1 MAKDNKTVINKEFA
15 NQPTE
20 INSSVNTSNQ
30 STSVNPAVNNGTVIN
45 SAAQSV
51 DNMFTEMNPA
61 VQNYS
66 INVPQGTVLANQYK
80 VTTPLQVNSGEANL
94 YLCENNGIQYVAK
107 IYRRQSAVKDS
118 IVSALSNINS
128 PYVAKTYVTGVWNN
142 APFEILPYYKYG
154 SLEGKTFSFAQ
165 LKGSVIPALNEGI
178 HALHMK
184 GVIHKDLK
192 PSNIMLCDDQ
202 KSVSIID
209 FGISSV
215 REGGNTVVV
224 TRTGMTPEYSAPE
237 TFRSLF
243 LEESDYYSLGITL
256 YELFCGHTP
265 YAGTDKEMIEQYIA
279 IQKIP
284 FPKDFPNDLRDLITA
299 LTYNDITNRKDKNN
313 PNRRW
318 TYEEVKRWCAGEKLP
333 LPGGISATAQQPI
346 VDAEE
351 DSIPLITFQYNRYK
365 SRLEFANAL
374 GADWENGKK
383 RLYRSALTTYFER
396 FDSETMVYCK
406 DAEEAAN
413 KTPSRRDI
421 EYFGVL
427 YHICPYMEPIYWKG
441 LRYDS
446 IQTLGQGLL
455 GRLQNNTEIPDNL
468 KEMLTS
474 HLFSLWESIRYPKD
488 TNISKNIYNIETK
501 YILARQANDMLSE
514 LEALYT
520 IAYYYSHSNV
530 LQIPAGTFSTID
542 ELVIYAKNAIKNS
555 PKTFDTLAQQLLIK
569 TGNESVSPA
578 RKASCRPTPQFSAW
592 LNVLGKSN
600 VLNQLGFNKKEES
613 RK

>member
-45 SAAQSV
+45 SAAQSA

-94 YLCENNGIQYVAK
+94 YLCESSGKQYVAK

-128 PYVAKTYVTGVWNN
+128 PYVAKTYATGVWNN

-165 LKGSVIPALNEGI
+165 LKNMVIPALNEGI
-178 HALHMK
+178 HTLHTK

-202 KSVSIID
+202 RSVAIID

-284 FPKDFPNDLRDLITA
+284 FPKNFPNDLRDLITA

-333 LPGGISATAQQPI
+333 LPGGINATVQKSVVNAED
-346 VDAEE
+346 DA
-351 DSIPLITFQYNRYK
+351 IPQITFQYNKYK

-383 RLYRSALTTYFER
+383 RLYRSALTTYFR
-396 FDSETMVYCK
+396 QFDAETMVYCK

-413 KTPSRRDI
+413 KEPLRRDI

-427 YHICPYMEPIYWKG
+427 YHICPYLEPIYWKEI
-441 LRYDS
+441 RYDS
-446 IQTLGQGLL
+446 MPILGQTLLYN
-455 GRLQNNTEIPDNL
+455 LQNNNDIP
-468 KEMLTS
+468 KELEEMIQL
-474 HLFSLWESIRYPKD
+474 HAFSLWESIRYPKNTYTVKRIHD
-488 TNISKNIYNIETK
+488 MEVK
-501 YILARQANDMLSE
+501 YILARMHGDGYAEYES
-514 LEALYT
+514 LYF
-520 IAYYYSHSNV
+520 IAYYYSCSTELKTSFNV
-530 LQIPAGTFSTID
+530 FNSV
-542 ELVIYAKNAIKNS
+542 EKLVAFAKDAMKNN
-555 PKTFDTLAQQLLIK
+555 PKVFDNLAEQLIK
-569 TGNESVSPA
+569 KPGGKHSPA
-578 RKASCRPTPQFSAW
+578 HQEPCRLAPQFIAW
-592 LNVLGKSN
+592 LNVMGKSDM
-600 VLNQLGFNKKEES
+600 LNKLGLNKKEEA
-613 RK
+613 KK